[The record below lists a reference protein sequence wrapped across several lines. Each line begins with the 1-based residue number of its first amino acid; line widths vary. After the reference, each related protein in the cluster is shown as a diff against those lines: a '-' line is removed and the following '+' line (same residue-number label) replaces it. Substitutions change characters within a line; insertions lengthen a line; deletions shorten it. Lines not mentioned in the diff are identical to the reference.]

1 MYLDADG
8 LAEVDLGNG
17 TNYNPQEALNMFFQ
31 TGSVIGRSM
40 TQDGDM
46 NPGKVPIQEITT
58 GAGGGKMQSLIA
70 NYNYYMQ
77 MIRDVTGLNEARDGS
92 TPDSRALVGVQKM
105 AAANSNV
112 ATRHILDGSI
122 FLTSDLCEGLSLRI
136 SDILEYSPTKEA
148 FIHKLGNQN
157 VAVLEEMSDLYL
169 YDFGIFIELQP
180 DEEQR
185 AVLENNIQAA
195 VQTGLID
202 LSDAIDLREVKNLKL
217 ANQLLKLRQTAK
229 RKRDQE
235 SKQQM
240 IQAQAQAN
248 AQAQQVAAQAEVQ
261 KGQALIQQKIQ
272 LEQAK
277 AQIGQQQLMAEAT
290 LKKELMQLEFEMNMQ
305 LKGIEVQGKKSEISE
320 KEDRKDDRTKI
331 QASQQSELINQRKN
345 DLPPKNFESSGND
358 IMGGGFDL
366 GSFDPR

>member
-1 MYLDADG
+1 
-8 LAEVDLGNG
+8 
-17 TNYNPQEALNMFFQ
+17 
-31 TGSVIGRSM
+31 
-40 TQDGDM
+40 
-46 NPGKVPIQEITT
+46 
-58 GAGGGKMQSLIA
+58 
-70 NYNYYMQ
+70 
-77 MIRDVTGLNEARDGS
+77 
-92 TPDSRALVGVQKM
+92 
-105 AAANSNV
+105 
-112 ATRHILDGSI
+112 
-122 FLTSDLCEGLSLRI
+122 
-136 SDILEYSPTKEA
+136 
-148 FIHKLGNQN
+148 
-157 VAVLEEMSDLYL
+157 MSDLYL

-240 IQAQAQAN
+240 IQVQAQAN

-277 AQIGQQQLMAEAT
+277 AQIGQQQLMAEAA